1 MKFQTLPV
9 KRRPV
14 PKGIFHRFHAVTRNR
29 RQRVAAAATPSGDM
43 EMDDHGPR
51 ISRSLFIIFM
61 IHIVAI
67 ALIFIHQQFLQG
79 RTTGEE
85 ATAATSPAANST
97 TAISQRG
104 ELPRLSNGEK
114 PYIVRTGDNYA
125 RIAAAEGVDETD
137 LRQANNEVDI
147 RPGLI
152 LKIPPKRIV
161 AEEPPE
167 VAAIRERNSAV
178 GNRGIVED
186 VDVSSAPRAVL
197 VRPVG
202 NHEAAASTP
211 AGSGKFHVV
220 QPGESIFRIA
230 NNFKVSQDSLMK
242 LNGISD
248 PRKLRAGMRLS
259 IPAN

>member
-1 MKFQTLPV
+1 M
-9 KRRPV
+9 
-14 PKGIFHRFHAVTRNR
+14 
-29 RQRVAAAATPSGDM
+29 
-43 EMDDHGPR
+43 
-51 ISRSLFIIFM
+51 
-61 IHIVAI
+61 AI

-79 RTTGEE
+79 RAPSDATPTATT
-85 ATAATSPAANST
+85 PASNAST
-97 TAISQRG
+97 SQRG

-114 PYIVRTGDNYA
+114 PYIVRAGDNYA
-125 RIAAAEGVDETD
+125 RIATSEGVDESD

-167 VAAIRERNSAV
+167 VTAIRQRNSNA

-186 VDVSSAPRAVL
+186 VDVSDAPRAVL
-197 VRPVG
+197 VRPAG
-202 NHEAAASTP
+202 HRLQAPAATP
-211 AGSGKFHVV
+211 ASSGRFHVV

-230 NNFKVSQDSLMK
+230 SRFKVSQEALMQ
-242 LNGISD
+242 LNDIGD
-248 PRKLRAGMRLS
+248 PRKLRAGMRLA

>member
-14 PKGIFHRFHAVTRNR
+14 SKGIFHRLHAVTRNR
-29 RQRVAAAATPSGDM
+29 RQRVAAAGSPSGEM
-43 EMDDHGPR
+43 EIEDQGPR

-79 RTTGEE
+79 RSADD
-85 ATAATSPAANST
+85 ATASAKSSAPARA
-97 TAISQRG
+97 AADGQRG
-104 ELPRLSNGEK
+104 ELPRLSSGEK
-114 PYIVRTGDNYA
+114 PYIVRAGDNYA
-125 RIAAAEGVDETD
+125 RIAATEDVDESD
-137 LRQANNEVDI
+137 LRQANHEVDI

-167 VAAIRERNSAV
+167 VAAIRQRNSSA
-178 GNRGIVED
+178 GNRGLVED
-186 VDVSSAPRAVL
+186 VNVSGAPRALL
-197 VRPVG
+197 VRPTV
-202 NHEAAASTP
+202 NHPQIPAPMPAS
-211 AGSGKFHVV
+211 SGRFHVV

-230 NNFKVSQDSLMK
+230 NRFNVGQEALMQ
-242 LNGISD
+242 LNDISD
-248 PRKLRAGMRLS
+248 PRKLRAGMRLA
-259 IPAN
+259 IP